1 MFYSAAVAFGGLM
14 GDKTG
19 NLIGISETLIV
30 SSVSGDSHHNSQAI
44 VANMMGQDTPV
55 PVLESAV
62 AW

>member
-1 MFYSAAVAFGGLM
+1 M

-44 VANMMGQDTPV
+44 LANMMGQDIPV